1 MENLLLILQRA
12 ISEEKKKI
20 IFLPAEFTL
29 YQSSQWDQCGDPL
42 PWSCDRHL
50 QFKWGGGHTWFI
62 LPVVGQPL
70 YLSSFPLSPPFMGHM
85 VSHGTNTNWKLT
97 RKCHLCL
104 PSCSAG
110 KKKKSGMHLTGA
122 FEHAQKICAILCFCY
137 LGFSKIRDV
146 TRCRC

>member
-29 YQSSQWDQCGDPL
+29 HQSSQWDQCGDPL

-104 PSCSAG
+104 PSCNAG
-110 KKKKSGMHLTGA
+110 EKKKNLECIWPAHSSMHKRFVQYCA
-122 FEHAQKICAILCFCY
+122 FVIWAFLKLEM
-137 LGFSKIRDV
+137 
-146 TRCRC
+146 

>member
-12 ISEEKKKI
+12 ISEEKKKSSFSLQSLLYI
-20 IFLPAEFTL
+20 RVHSEISVVIHCLDLVTDISSSNEGEDTRDSFCRLLVNHSTSAAFLFLLLLWDTWYPTAQTQIGNWPGNVICVFLPAM
-29 YQSSQWDQCGDPL
+29 Q
-42 PWSCDRHL
+42 
-50 QFKWGGGHTWFI
+50 
-62 LPVVGQPL
+62 
-70 YLSSFPLSPPFMGHM
+70 
-85 VSHGTNTNWKLT
+85 
-97 RKCHLCL
+97 
-104 PSCSAG
+104 G

>member
-12 ISEEKKKI
+12 ISEEEKKN

-29 YQSSQWDQCGDPL
+29 HQSSQWDQCGDPL

-97 RKCHLCL
+97 RKCRLCL

-110 KKKKSGMHLTGA
+110 KKKNLECIWPAHSSMHKRFVQYCA
-122 FEHAQKICAILCFCY
+122 FVIWAFLKLEM
-137 LGFSKIRDV
+137 
-146 TRCRC
+146 